1 MENMQERLHHQA
13 FGTEP
18 AHYYL
23 RGYYPKQLRS
33 LKEKLDLDRV
43 VSKWNKETLEY
54 YKDFQQIDV
63 TEQVIEI
70 PEPNK
75 KQRRSA
81 LEIRKHKP
89 LTKEQLEKNKS
100 SM

>member
-1 MENMQERLHHQA
+1 MVKLRIVEALQDDAYKGVARIDGALMKKLGLERVL
-13 FGTEP
+13 
-18 AHYYL
+18 
-23 RGYYPKQLRS
+23 
-33 LKEKLDLDRV
+33 
-43 VSKWNKETLEY
+43 SKWNKESLEY
-54 YKDFQQIDV
+54 YKDFQRIDV